1 MSDTR
6 PRRVIPIKV
15 EPPSSL
21 TAAQRSAVLDLCTR
35 LKDVPGALMP
45 LFHAVQDALGYVPKD
60 SVPLIAQALNLSIA
74 EVHGVLTF
82 YHYFRKTPPGKHVVH
97 LCRAEACQAVGAV
110 ELEAHAKRSLGI
122 DFHGTTRD
130 GAIRLEPVYCL
141 GNCALGPSIMID
153 HELHG
158 RVSTERFDELM
169 QDTRAAAAGKP

>member
-1 MSDTR
+1 MSETR

-15 EPPSSL
+15 ELPSSL
-21 TAAQRSAVLDLCTR
+21 TAAQRSTVLDLCDR

-45 LFHAVQDALGYVPKD
+45 LFHAVQDALMFVPKD

-82 YHYFRKTPPGKHVVH
+82 YHYFRKTPPGRHVLH

-122 DFHGTTRD
+122 DFHGTTPTAR
-130 GAIRLEPVYCL
+130 
-141 GNCALGPSIMID
+141 
-153 HELHG
+153 
-158 RVSTERFDELM
+158 
-169 QDTRAAAAGKP
+169 

>member
-21 TAAQRSAVLDLCTR
+21 TAAQRSTVLDICAR
-35 LKDVPGALMP
+35 LQEVPGALMP

-82 YHYFRKTPPGKHVVH
+82 YHYFRKTPPGKHVLH

-122 DFHGTTRD
+122 DFHGTTSD
-130 GAIRLEPVYCL
+130 GAVSLEPVYCL
-141 GNCALGPSIMID
+141 GNCALGPSVMVD
-153 HELHG
+153 NQLKG
-158 RVSTERFDELM
+158 RVNARRFDELV
-169 QDTRAAAAGKP
+169 DAARKTPASAS